1 MIRLSVVIVSYNVK
15 SYLLNCI
22 RSVQKSAQ
30 HIQTEIIVVDNASA
44 DQSVEAV
51 SREFSDVILIKNEVN
66 RGFGS
71 ACNQGLTIA
80 NGKYLLILNPD
91 TLVEEHAF
99 EKLLGF
105 GDENPDAGLIGCKI
119 LNEDGS
125 LQLACRRSFPTPWIA
140 FTRLSGLSKLFPKSS
155 LFSRYNLT
163 FLDENRPYEV
173 DAISGSFMLMSRYA
187 YEKVGGFDERFFMY
201 GEDLDL
207 CFRIK
212 QAGFKVVYRP
222 EASIIHFK
230 GKSVSPTVDTQYHF
244 FHAMKI
250 FVQKHKLNHN
260 RMTGF
265 LNLAISLHYIFSAI
279 RRYNFIVLSMI
290 ADMIL
295 LLGGFALAG
304 IVRFDNWFP
313 YPDFVFPQLIIIL
326 CVIQLAVYGWFGVY
340 SENILRKRRLL
351 SGSMI
356 VWSIVVLIV
365 YFTRDFAYS
374 RVVILLSFL
383 FGTGFQLLWRIIL
396 PRISGT
402 KGDQKAIIISPDPE
416 FSSSD
421 LISLQYE
428 MIDGVAFRRDFSFS
442 DLAELETFIA
452 KNRIALILID
462 SDRLDFRLQ
471 MEIIQR
477 GKALNVKCHV
487 ISQKVLYESLLNRAS
502 NADDRSGQIFRWIK
516 RWTDRV
522 LFIEFKGKLKGKA
535 IFEKVNNLQYHP
547 FRVKNDVFLIGT
559 STLFELRPES
569 LSGVIS
575 IGEIYKSLSRPIDRQ
590 LLNLVY
596 NRYHN
601 IQFDRRLLK
610 KYLSEK

>member
-30 HIQTEIIVVDNASA
+30 KIPTEIIVIDNASA
-44 DQSVEAV
+44 DQSAEAV

-66 RGFGS
+66 RGFGA
-71 ACNQGLTIA
+71 ACNQGLEIA
-80 NGKYLLILNPD
+80 KGNYLLILNPD
-91 TLVEEHAF
+91 TLVEENAF

-105 GDENPDAGLIGCKI
+105 ADENPDAGLIGCKI

-163 FLDENRPYEV
+163 FLDENKPYEV
-173 DAISGSFMLMSRYA
+173 DAISGSFMLLSRSA
-187 YEKVGGFDERFFMY
+187 YEKTSGFDERFFMY

-207 CFRIK
+207 CFRVK
-212 QAGFKVVYRP
+212 QGGFKVVYRP

-265 LNLAISLHYIFSAI
+265 LNLAISLHYVLSAVK
-279 RRYNFIVLSMI
+279 RYNFTVFSMMSDL
-290 ADMIL
+290 AL

-326 CVIQLAVYGWFGVY
+326 CVIQVAVYGWFGVY
-340 SENILRKRRLL
+340 SENMLRKRRLL

-365 YFTRDFAYS
+365 YFTKDFAYS

-383 FGTGFQLLWRIIL
+383 FGTGLQLLWRIVL
-396 PRISGT
+396 PRISASRSD
-402 KGDQKAIIISPDPE
+402 KKAIIISPDSD
-416 FSSSD
+416 FSNSD

-428 MIDGVAFRRDFSFS
+428 MIDGISFRHDFKFS
-442 DLAELETFIA
+442 DLNGLESFIS
-452 KNRIALILID
+452 KNNISLILID
-462 SDRLDFRLQ
+462 SDRMDFRLQ

-477 GKALNVKCHV
+477 GKALSVKCHV
-487 ISQKVLYESLLNRAS
+487 ISQKVLYESLLNQTS
-502 NADDRSGQIFRWIK
+502 NSDDRSGMVFKWIK
-516 RWTDRV
+516 RWTDRI
-522 LFIEFKGKLKGKA
+522 LYWEFREKLKEKA

-559 STLFELRPES
+559 SPLFELRPES
-569 LSGVIS
+569 LSGAVS
-575 IGEIYKSLSRPIDRQ
+575 IGQIYKSLSRPIDQQ
-590 LLNLVY
+590 LLNMVY

-601 IQFDRRLLK
+601 LQFDRRLLK